1 MVLPLLSGLWRT
13 LENMAT
19 LDIPAPEALSSSA
32 LISWLAQLPEPTGR
46 DRRVHARVLALE
58 LDWLKSA
65 RLKFGPTLSLIDL
78 SAGGALFETSAQLRP
93 GATAALTIT
102 GRGGDQ
108 TASFR
113 VLRCEVSSLNRGLVY
128 RGACV
133 FDRMIQ
139 IPGSLYSGPSAD
151 PGDEAEDGVLALI
164 QSVTGRTEGRAPDGR
179 HGQLIAAIRT
189 AVERGHSPTSLLRC
203 VERELGVRSLAPSTG
218 RASVSLS
225 IAPPPAVPAPPTPAS
240 VPAPTIAPAPAAA
253 SATTKLSSPPAIG
266 AQPTSAAGWNK
277 LVVRYLDGT
286 VLKGFS
292 QDFHPTRTQF
302 HIAPSIV
309 GGRDKVSLVLMR
321 KLKAVFFV
329 RDFAGDPGYVDSR
342 SFPDRTPGR
351 RIEVTF
357 TDGELMV
364 GTTLGYRPD
373 GSGFFVRPADSEG
386 NNLRVFVAPG
396 AVKRVRFL

>member
-1 MVLPLLSGLWRT
+1 MS
-13 LENMAT
+13 T
-19 LDIPAPEALSSSA
+19 LDIAAPEALSSA
-32 LISWLAQLPEPTGR
+32 TLISWLARLPEPAGR
-46 DRRVHARVLALE
+46 DRRAHERLMAHE

-65 RLKFGPTLSLIDL
+65 RLRFGPRLSLLDL
-78 SAGGALFETSAQLRP
+78 SAGGALFETSAPLRP
-93 GATAALTIT
+93 GATAALTIS
-102 GRGGDQ
+102 GRGVDE

-113 VLRCEVSSLNRGLVY
+113 VLRCEVTSLGKGAVY

-133 FDRMIQ
+133 FDRAIQ
-139 IPGSLYSGPSAD
+139 IPGASSGSGSIAD
-151 PGDEAEDGVLALI
+151 PDDKPEGDDVLALI
-164 QSVTGRTEGRAPDGR
+164 QSVAGPGRATDGR

-189 AVERGHSPTSLLRC
+189 AVERGYSPASLLRC
-203 VERELGVRSLAPSTG
+203 VERELGISSHAPA
-218 RASVSLS
+218 RASISLS
-225 IAPPPAVPAPPTPAS
+225 IAPPPVAPAPEVPARPS
-240 VPAPTIAPAPAAA
+240 VPASAVTTASAPARAAAPAATA
-253 SATTKLSSPPAIG
+253 APALPLPPPLAIG
-266 AQPTSAAGWNK
+266 AQPASAAGWNK

-292 QDFHPTRTQF
+292 QDFHPTRLQF

-309 GGRDKVSLVLMR
+309 GGRDKVSLVLMK

-329 RDFAGDPGYVDSR
+329 RDFAGDPDYVDSR
-342 SFPDRTPGR
+342 SFPERTPGR

-373 GSGFFVRPADSEG
+373 GSGFFVRPADTEG

-396 AVKRVRFL
+396 AVKGVRFL

>member
-1 MVLPLLSGLWRT
+1 MS
-13 LENMAT
+13 T
-19 LDIPAPEALSSSA
+19 LDIAAPEALSSA
-32 LISWLAQLPEPTGR
+32 NLVSWLARLPEPTAH
-46 DRRVHARVLALE
+46 DRRAHERLMARE

-65 RLKFGPTLSLIDL
+65 RLRFGPRLSLIDL
-78 SAGGALFETSAQLRP
+78 SAGGALFETSAPLRP
-93 GATAALTIT
+93 GATAALTIS
-102 GRGGDQ
+102 GRGVDE

-113 VLRCEVSSLNRGLVY
+113 VLRCEVTSLGKGAVY

-133 FDRMIQ
+133 FDRTIQ
-139 IPGSLYSGPSAD
+139 IPGASSGSGSIAD
-151 PGDEAEDGVLALI
+151 LDDKPEEDEVLALI
-164 QSVTGRTEGRAPDGR
+164 QSVAGRGRATDGR
-179 HGQLIAAIRT
+179 HGQLIAAIRA
-189 AVERGHSPTSLLRC
+189 AVERGYSPASLLRC
-203 VERELGVRSLAPSTG
+203 VERELGVSSHAPAAP
-218 RASVSLS
+218 RASISLS
-225 IAPPPAVPAPPTPAS
+225 IAPPPVAPAPEVAAPPS
-240 VPAPTIAPAPAAA
+240 VPAPAEKTAPAPAPAAA
-253 SATTKLSSPPAIG
+253 PAASAAPATPLPPPLAIG
-266 AQPTSAAGWNK
+266 AQPASAAGWNK

-292 QDFHPTRTQF
+292 QDFHPTRLQF

-373 GSGFFVRPADSEG
+373 GSGFFVRPADTEG